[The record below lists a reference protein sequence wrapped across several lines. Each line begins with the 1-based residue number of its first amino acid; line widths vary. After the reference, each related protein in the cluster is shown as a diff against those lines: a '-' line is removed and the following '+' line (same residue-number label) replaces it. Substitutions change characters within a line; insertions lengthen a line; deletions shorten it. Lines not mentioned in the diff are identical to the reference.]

1 MVPLNS
7 FRLSGDRIIWLLKV
21 VPASACV
28 RIRVM
33 GSLEILTQLVSANV
47 LINLWWHM

>member
-21 VPASACV
+21 VPASMCYV
-28 RIRVM
+28 LF
-33 GSLEILTQLVSANV
+33 GDLNSTSQYQLAYKFMVA
-47 LINLWWHM
+47 M

>member
-21 VPASACV
+21 VPASMCY
-28 RIRVM
+28 
-33 GSLEILTQLVSANV
+33 V
-47 LINLWWHM
+47 LFGDLNSTSQNQCAYKLMVVV